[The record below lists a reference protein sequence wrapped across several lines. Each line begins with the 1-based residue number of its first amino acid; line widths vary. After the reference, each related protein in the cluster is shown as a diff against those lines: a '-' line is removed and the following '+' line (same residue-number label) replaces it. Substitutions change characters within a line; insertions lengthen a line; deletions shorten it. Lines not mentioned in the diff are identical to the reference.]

1 MQTTAQIE
9 FENLAP
15 PPGLQA
21 AIERNISELE
31 QLYGRATAGRITV
44 RAAGDPREPDG
55 QCDVSIRLALPNG
68 REVNI
73 GWTVKRDERNADLSS
88 AVDDA
93 FNRVRSHL
101 REDEH
106 LIGSGQTG
114 SREVERVGTAV
125 RIDPGRQFGFLK
137 SANNQEIYF
146 SCISVLEAGAE
157 IAVGARVSYIEELGE
172 DGLQAIAVKVLDQ

>member
-1 MQTTAQIE
+1 MAQIA

-21 AIERNISELE
+21 AIERHISELE
-31 QLYGRATAGRITV
+31 QLYGRATVGRITV
-44 RAAGDPREPDG
+44 RGSGDRREPDS
-55 QCDVSIRLALPNG
+55 QYHVSIRLALPNG
-68 REVNI
+68 SEVDI
-73 GWTVKRDERNADLSS
+73 GWRSEGGEQYTDLSS

-101 REDEH
+101 REHEN
-106 LIGSGQTG
+106 LIGSGRIA
-114 SREVERVGTAV
+114 SREAETVGTVV

-137 SANNQEIYF
+137 SATNQEIYF
-146 SCISVLEAGAE
+146 SSISILGAGAE

-172 DGLQAIAVKVLDQ
+172 DGLQAIAVKVLGK